1 MGKALQPLHDL
12 TVAEDV
18 AIDHLFFGADKGTL
32 DHVHD
37 GGFVFL
43 VEIFPGN
50 AELGHDVDEGTGVL
64 GGGKTADHQRCGAE
78 FRPQRVQV
86 GQFFG
91 IPGGGQKAVTAVAVV
106 APGSG
111 QHPGHRIA
119 AGNDAEDV
127 ALWPAFQQ
135 GAVRGVVGIEILLQV
150 RPVSGSQGRRHRK
163 AVGID
168 VLPPQLG
175 QLPGYLC
182 RQQICNDGAA
192 AVAAQ
197 PELEGTALPG
207 PGQIGLEGRKHRRHR
222 RDKAGVRAGIAHVE
236 VAGPL
241 AAVAAAPQDKRHK
254 GGTLA
259 VQGQGLAGQRIAH
272 KVSGPA
278 GVKVVVAEQRVPEAQ
293 GLVGGSNVGFPPHGA
308 VDPVFRIAG
317 YGVGRSADQ
326 TQRCQCQ
333 LVVILGGRVGEK
345 AVGVIERVGQ
355 VTAAQV
361 TADANGV
368 AAIRYG
374 AAHGALPGCPDH
386 QPGQQSAAGRKPQHL
401 AKTSSIHNFFPSK
414 TRMDFFL
421 VYRIPGGDT
430 IQSFPGGKKRAGV
443 AHTGPL
449 CYTVVQSR
457 SLQHS
462 TMWWNICSTA
472 GAMAVGRWTAR
483 PTTRSSSGSMG

>member
-1 MGKALQPLHDL
+1 M
-12 TVAEDV
+12 
-18 AIDHLFFGADKGTL
+18 I
-32 DHVHD
+32 
-37 GGFVFL
+37 
-43 VEIFPGN
+43 
-50 AELGHDVDEGTGVL
+50 
-64 GGGKTADHQRCGAE
+64 
-78 FRPQRVQV
+78 
-86 GQFFG
+86 
-91 IPGGGQKAVTAVAVV
+91 
-106 APGSG
+106 
-111 QHPGHRIA
+111 
-119 AGNDAEDV
+119 
-127 ALWPAFQQ
+127 
-135 GAVRGVVGIEILLQV
+135 GIEILLQV
-150 RPVSGSQGRRHRK
+150 RSVGGSQGCRHRK

-168 VLPPQLG
+168 ALPPQLG
-175 QLPGYLC
+175 ELPGDLC
-182 RQQICNDGAA
+182 RQQICNDGTA

-197 PELEGTALPG
+197 PELEGTALPC

-222 RDKAGVRAGIAHVE
+222 RDKAGVRAGITCVE

-259 VQGQGLAGQRIAH
+259 VQGQGLAGQRVAH
-272 KVSGPA
+272 KVPGPA
-278 GVKVVVAEQRVPEAQ
+278 GVEVVIVEQRVLKAQ
-293 GLVGGSNVGFPPHGA
+293 GLVGGGNVGFPPHRA

-317 YGVGRSADQ
+317 HGVGRSADQ
-326 TQRCQCQ
+326 TQRCQRQ

-355 VTAAQV
+355 VAAAQV
-361 TADANGV
+361 AADADGV
-368 AAIRYG
+368 AAIRHCMAY
-374 AAHGALPGCPDH
+374 GALPGGLDH

-401 AKTSSIHNFFPSK
+401 AKTSSIHNFSPQK
-414 TRMDFFL
+414 PEWIFFL

>member
-1 MGKALQPLHDL
+1 MGKGLQPLHDL

-18 AIDHLFFGADKGTL
+18 ALDHLFFGADKGTL

-37 GGFVFL
+37 GGFVLL

-64 GGGKTADHQRCGAE
+64 GGGKAADHQRCGAE

-127 ALWPAFQQ
+127 ALGPAFQQ
-135 GAVRGVVGIEILLQV
+135 GAVRGVIGIEILLQV
-150 RPVSGSQGRRHRK
+150 RPVGGSQGRRHRK

-175 QLPGYLC
+175 ELPGDLC
-182 RQQICNDGAA
+182 RQQICDNGAA

-207 PGQIGLEGRKHRRHR
+207 SGQIGLEGRKHRRHG

-254 GGTLA
+254 GGALA
-259 VQGQGLAGQRIAH
+259 VQGQGLAGQRVAH
-272 KVSGPA
+272 KVPGPA
-278 GVKVVVAEQRVPEAQ
+278 GVEVVVVEQRVPEAQ

-355 VTAAQV
+355 VAAAQV

-368 AAIRYG
+368 AAIRYC
-374 AAHGALPGCPDH
+374 ASHGALPGGPDH

-401 AKTSSIHNFFPSK
+401 AKTSSIHNFSPQNQNG
-414 TRMDFFL
+414 FFL
-421 VYRIPGGDT
+421 SIPY
-430 IQSFPGGKKRAGV
+430 PGRGYNPKFSGRQKRAGV